1 MAQGQVA
8 RAIANLQWV
17 HSTTEKLT
25 QGWPADKVTYQATP
39 TDNHV
44 IWTMGH
50 LASTYEW
57 FRTLIEGGAPS
68 IPESYG
74 KLFGYGSKPT
84 ANAADYPSIDE
95 VRAFFDRSYAAL
107 VAAGQKLSEA
117 DAMLPCIGDSH
128 GLASDRLMAID
139 RAAWHDGWHSGQLG
153 SLRKALGLPSVIG

>member
-25 QGWPADKVTYQATP
+25 QGWPADKVTYQTTP

-57 FRTLIEGGAPS
+57 WVIVKSCGRRTVTRRRIQAPCS
-68 IPESYG
+68 
-74 KLFGYGSKPT
+74 
-84 ANAADYPSIDE
+84 
-95 VRAFFDRSYAAL
+95 
-107 VAAGQKLSEA
+107 
-117 DAMLPCIGDSH
+117 
-128 GLASDRLMAID
+128 
-139 RAAWHDGWHSGQLG
+139 
-153 SLRKALGLPSVIG
+153 